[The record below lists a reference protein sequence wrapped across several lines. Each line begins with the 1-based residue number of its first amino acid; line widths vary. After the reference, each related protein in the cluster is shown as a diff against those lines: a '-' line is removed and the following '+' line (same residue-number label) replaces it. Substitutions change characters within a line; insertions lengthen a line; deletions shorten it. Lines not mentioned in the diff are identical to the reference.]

1 MIVSYRDKDAER
13 LSRGMRI
20 PRYRAFERQALR
32 KLRQLE
38 IAGNLNDLRIPPGN
52 HLEALSGDREG
63 NIVFGLTDSLEF
75 AFHGLRWGLRMWR
88 SSITTDMEEQW
99 LERCVRLLQVSC

>member
-1 MIVSYRDKDAER
+1 
-13 LSRGMRI
+13 MRI

-52 HLEALSGDREG
+52 HLEALSVDREWQYSIRING
-63 NIVFGLTDSLEF
+63 QFRICFSWTPMGPQDVEIVYY
-75 AFHGLRWGLRMWR
+75 H
-88 SSITTDMEEQW
+88 
-99 LERCVRLLQVSC
+99 

>member
-1 MIVSYRDKDAER
+1 
-13 LSRGMRI
+13 MRI

-63 NIVFGLTDSLEF
+63 QYSIRINGQFRICFSWTPMGPQDVEIVDC
-75 AFHGLRWGLRMWR
+75 H
-88 SSITTDMEEQW
+88 
-99 LERCVRLLQVSC
+99 

>member
-1 MIVSYRDKDAER
+1 
-13 LSRGMRI
+13 MRI

-63 NIVFGLTDSLEF
+63 QYSIRINGQFRICFSWTPMGPQDVGIVDY
-75 AFHGLRWGLRMWR
+75 H
-88 SSITTDMEEQW
+88 
-99 LERCVRLLQVSC
+99 

>member
-1 MIVSYRDKDAER
+1 
-13 LSRGMRI
+13 MRI

-38 IAGNLNDLRIPPGN
+38 IVGNLNDLRIPPGN

-63 NIVFGLTDSLEF
+63 QYSIRINGQFRICFSWTPMGPQDVEIVDY
-75 AFHGLRWGLRMWR
+75 H
-88 SSITTDMEEQW
+88 
-99 LERCVRLLQVSC
+99 

>member
-1 MIVSYRDKDAER
+1 
-13 LSRGMRI
+13 MRI

-38 IAGNLNDLRIPPGN
+38 IAGNLNDLRIPPAN

-63 NIVFGLTDSLEF
+63 QYSIRINGQFRICFSWTPMGPQDVEIVDY
-75 AFHGLRWGLRMWR
+75 H
-88 SSITTDMEEQW
+88 
-99 LERCVRLLQVSC
+99 

>member
-1 MIVSYRDKDAER
+1 
-13 LSRGMRI
+13 MRI

-32 KLRQLE
+32 RLRQLE

-63 NIVFGLTDSLEF
+63 QYSIRINGQFRICFSWTPMGPQDVEIVDY
-75 AFHGLRWGLRMWR
+75 H
-88 SSITTDMEEQW
+88 
-99 LERCVRLLQVSC
+99 

>member
-20 PRYRAFERQALR
+20 PRYRAFERRALR

-63 NIVFGLTDSLEF
+63 QYGIRINGQFRICFSWTPMGPQDVEIVDY
-75 AFHGLRWGLRMWR
+75 R
-88 SSITTDMEEQW
+88 
-99 LERCVRLLQVSC
+99 

>member
-1 MIVSYRDKDAER
+1 MIVSYGDKDAER

-20 PRYRAFERQALR
+20 PRYRAFERRALR

-63 NIVFGLTDSLEF
+63 QYSIRINGQFRICFSWTPMGPQDVEIVDY
-75 AFHGLRWGLRMWR
+75 H
-88 SSITTDMEEQW
+88 
-99 LERCVRLLQVSC
+99 

>member
-13 LSRGMRI
+13 LSRGIRI
-20 PRYRAFERQALR
+20 PRYRAFERQTLR

-63 NIVFGLTDSLEF
+63 QYSIRINGQFRICFSWTPMGPQDVEIVDY
-75 AFHGLRWGLRMWR
+75 H
-88 SSITTDMEEQW
+88 
-99 LERCVRLLQVSC
+99 

>member
-20 PRYRAFERQALR
+20 PRYRVFERQALR

-52 HLEALSGDREG
+52 HLGALSGDREG
-63 NIVFGLTDSLEF
+63 QYSIRINGQFRICFSWTPMGPQDVEIVDY
-75 AFHGLRWGLRMWR
+75 H
-88 SSITTDMEEQW
+88 
-99 LERCVRLLQVSC
+99 

>member
-1 MIVSYRDKDAER
+1 
-13 LSRGMRI
+13 MRI

-63 NIVFGLTDSLEF
+63 QYSIRINGQFRIRFSWTPMGPQDVEIVDY
-75 AFHGLRWGLRMWR
+75 H
-88 SSITTDMEEQW
+88 
-99 LERCVRLLQVSC
+99 

>member
-1 MIVSYRDKDAER
+1 
-13 LSRGMRI
+13 MRI
-20 PRYRAFERQALR
+20 PPCRTFERQALR

-63 NIVFGLTDSLEF
+63 QYCIRINGQFRICFSWTPMGPQDVEIVDY
-75 AFHGLRWGLRMWR
+75 H
-88 SSITTDMEEQW
+88 
-99 LERCVRLLQVSC
+99 

>member
-20 PRYRAFERQALR
+20 PRYRAFERQTLR

-63 NIVFGLTDSLEF
+63 QYSIRINEQFRICFSWTPMGPQDVEIVDY
-75 AFHGLRWGLRMWR
+75 H
-88 SSITTDMEEQW
+88 
-99 LERCVRLLQVSC
+99 

>member
-1 MIVSYRDKDAER
+1 
-13 LSRGMRI
+13 MRI

-63 NIVFGLTDSLEF
+63 QYGIRINGQFRICFSWTPMGPQDVEIVDY
-75 AFHGLRWGLRMWR
+75 R
-88 SSITTDMEEQW
+88 
-99 LERCVRLLQVSC
+99 

>member
-1 MIVSYRDKDAER
+1 
-13 LSRGMRI
+13 MRI

-32 KLRQLE
+32 KLRQVE

-63 NIVFGLTDSLEF
+63 QYSIRINGQFRICFSWTPMGPQDVEIVDY
-75 AFHGLRWGLRMWR
+75 H
-88 SSITTDMEEQW
+88 
-99 LERCVRLLQVSC
+99 

>member
-13 LSRGMRI
+13 PSRGMRVS
-20 PRYRAFERQALR
+20 RYRAFERQALR

-63 NIVFGLTDSLEF
+63 QYSIRINGQFRICFSWTPMGPQDVEIVDY
-75 AFHGLRWGLRMWR
+75 H
-88 SSITTDMEEQW
+88 
-99 LERCVRLLQVSC
+99 

>member
-1 MIVSYRDKDAER
+1 
-13 LSRGMRI
+13 MRI

-63 NIVFGLTDSLEF
+63 QYSIRINGQFRICFSWTPMGSQDVEIVDY
-75 AFHGLRWGLRMWR
+75 H
-88 SSITTDMEEQW
+88 
-99 LERCVRLLQVSC
+99 

>member
-1 MIVSYRDKDAER
+1 
-13 LSRGMRI
+13 MRI
-20 PRYRAFERQALR
+20 PQYRAFERQALR

-63 NIVFGLTDSLEF
+63 QYSIRINGQFRICFSWTPMGPQDVEIVDY
-75 AFHGLRWGLRMWR
+75 H
-88 SSITTDMEEQW
+88 
-99 LERCVRLLQVSC
+99 

>member
-20 PRYRAFERQALR
+20 PRYRAFERRALR

-63 NIVFGLTDSLEF
+63 QYSIRINGQFRICFSWTPMGPQDVEIVDY
-75 AFHGLRWGLRMWR
+75 H
-88 SSITTDMEEQW
+88 
-99 LERCVRLLQVSC
+99 

>member
-1 MIVSYRDKDAER
+1 
-13 LSRGMRI
+13 MRI

-38 IAGNLNDLRIPPGN
+38 IAGNLNDPRIPPGN

-63 NIVFGLTDSLEF
+63 QYSIRINGQFRICFSWTPMGPQDVEIVDY
-75 AFHGLRWGLRMWR
+75 H
-88 SSITTDMEEQW
+88 
-99 LERCVRLLQVSC
+99 

>member
-13 LSRGMRI
+13 LSRDMRI

-52 HLEALSGDREG
+52 HLEALNGDREG
-63 NIVFGLTDSLEF
+63 QY
-75 AFHGLRWGLRMWR
+75 
-88 SSITTDMEEQW
+88 SIRINGQFRICFSWTPMGPQDVE
-99 LERCVRLLQVSC
+99 VVDYH

>member
-1 MIVSYRDKDAER
+1 
-13 LSRGMRI
+13 MRI

-38 IAGNLNDLRIPPGN
+38 IAGNLNDLRIPPDN

-63 NIVFGLTDSLEF
+63 QYSIRINEQFRICFSWTPMGPQDVEIVDY
-75 AFHGLRWGLRMWR
+75 H
-88 SSITTDMEEQW
+88 
-99 LERCVRLLQVSC
+99 

>member
-1 MIVSYRDKDAER
+1 
-13 LSRGMRI
+13 MRI
-20 PRYRAFERQALR
+20 PRYRAFERQTLR

-63 NIVFGLTDSLEF
+63 QYSIRINGQFRICFSWTPMGPQDVEIVDY
-75 AFHGLRWGLRMWR
+75 H
-88 SSITTDMEEQW
+88 
-99 LERCVRLLQVSC
+99 